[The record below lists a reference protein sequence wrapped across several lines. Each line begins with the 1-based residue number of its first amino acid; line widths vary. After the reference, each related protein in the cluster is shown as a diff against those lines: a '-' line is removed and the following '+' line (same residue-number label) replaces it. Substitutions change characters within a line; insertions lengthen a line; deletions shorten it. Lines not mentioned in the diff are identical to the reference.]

1 MSGFASGFRL
11 DPQVYCGEVVYFF
24 AFDIAYEM
32 KRQPLQHLLGQ
43 PLTEFAFDT
52 SKRTPRQISFYR
64 PQMVRLPVLELNLP
78 HGRVEVARTLKLLPA
93 GALSIAVRVPFTAER
108 LEGLV
113 EYHDLAIAG
122 GSVSD
127 ETRKLA
133 AEVCRELRPYLVRPH
148 QQLVEAEAYTVFCL
162 ESPLLDGE
170 RGTMRAE
177 EWFAER
183 RREVAALL
191 TEEPDPERLSQQ
203 EAEESTT
210 LHLSYYGHD
219 LVVVDWDSA
228 LLLDERHNFAE
239 ALHLME
245 LANLQLAELEAY
257 DRLLDDS
264 LEVAYRDMR
273 SRGLRSRIAM
283 LRDLRELRIDLTR
296 LSDELSN
303 TTKFFGDWHLARL
316 YAALSSRFHL
326 GDWHRSID
334 EKLEALGDLYGLLA
348 QDRTN
353 RLMLILEV
361 TIVLLFIAD
370 ILMLLMRGR

>member
-1 MSGFASGFRL
+1 MSSAETVTRP
-11 DPQVYCGEVVYFF
+11 DPRSYRGEVVYFF

-32 KRQPLQHLLGQ
+32 RRQPLRTLLGQ
-43 PLTEFAFDT
+43 PVTEFVLDT
-52 SKRTPRQISFYR
+52 SKRTPRQLSFYR
-64 PQMVRLPVLELNLP
+64 PQMVRLPVLELARP
-78 HGRVEVARTLKLLPA
+78 RGAVRIERTLKLLPA
-93 GALSIAVRVPFTAER
+93 GALSIGVRVPFTAER
-108 LEGLV
+108 LDELV
-113 EYHDLAIAG
+113 NYHDLAMVG
-122 GSVSD
+122 GSLSD
-127 ETRKLA
+127 EVRKLA
-133 AEVCRELRPYLVRPH
+133 EEVCRELQPHLVRPH
-148 QQLVEAEAYTVFCL
+148 AHLAADEAYTVFCL

-170 RGTMRAE
+170 RETVRAE
-177 EWFAER
+177 EWFAAH

-191 TEEPDPERLSQQ
+191 TEEADPERLSRQ
-203 EAEESTT
+203 ETEESTARY
-210 LHLSYYGHD
+210 LSYYGHD

-228 LLLDERHNFAE
+228 LLLDEPKNFPE

-264 LEVAYRDMR
+264 LEQAYRDMR
-273 SRGLRSRIAM
+273 SRGLRSRAAM

-316 YAALSSRFHL
+316 YEALASRFHL

-334 EKLEALGDLYGLLA
+334 EKLHALGELYGLLA

-370 ILMLLMRGR
+370 ILMLLLRGR